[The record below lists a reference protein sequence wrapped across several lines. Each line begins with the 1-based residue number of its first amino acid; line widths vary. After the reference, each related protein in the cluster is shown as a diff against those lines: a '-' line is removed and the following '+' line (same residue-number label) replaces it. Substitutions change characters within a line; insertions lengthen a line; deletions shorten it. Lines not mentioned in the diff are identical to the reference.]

1 MFMKK
6 EVVASNE
13 FPKEFKEL
21 IERYVPKQRRS
32 KLKLKYANLIN
43 ILSNE
48 GERAITQPYFEKL
61 RGTGDVDL
69 YSLRLEKKNPNIR
82 IIFSFWK
89 SYVILLCA
97 FLEKEKGDY
106 DKAINSA
113 KRRFKNIVEH
123 L

>member
-1 MFMKK
+1 MKLFSISGIK
-6 EVVASNE
+6 DDIKR
-13 FPKEFKEL
+13 F
-21 IERYVPKQRRS
+21 ER
-32 KLKLKYANLIN
+32 KY
-43 ILSNE
+43 
-48 GERAITQPYFEKL
+48 
-61 RGTGDVDL
+61 
-69 YSLRLEKKNPNIR
+69 KKYYPNIR

-113 KRRFKNIVEH
+113 KKRFKNIVEH

>member
-1 MFMKK
+1 MKK

-13 FPKEFKEL
+13 FPKEFL